1 MEIGL
6 EFIADYG
13 LFLAKAITFVIAFAV
28 IVVIIASQKNNQNA
42 DKGQLE
48 INPLNDQYDEI
59 SQAMNAA
66 LLDKAA
72 KKAEAKRIKKEQKK
86 KAKASSPK
94 DDLDTEADKRIFVVK
109 FNGNISASA
118 VTNLREEMSG
128 ARWLLMSSR
137 DLQSATGALMFA
149 ELDGILIGVDHRGE
163 EIIPGL
169 WQRAVHL
176 MLVSEQIDADEFAKK
191 SGITKVIAN
200 DSGNLEDYT
209 W

>member
-13 LFLAKAITFVIAFAV
+13 LFLAKVITFVVAFAL
-28 IVVIIASQKNNQNA
+28 IIGIIASQKNNQNA

-59 SQAMNAA
+59 SQAMNEA

-72 KKAEAKRIKKEQKK
+72 KKAEAKRIKQEQKK

-94 DDLDTEADKRIFVVK
+94 DNLDAEAVKRIFVVK

-118 VTNLREEMSG
+118 VTNLREEITAILTQAKSTDEVVVKLESSG
-128 ARWLLMSSR
+128 GMVHSYGLASSQLDR
-137 DLQSATGALMFA
+137 LRKKGIPLTICVDKVAASGGYMMACVGDKILAAPFA
-149 ELDGILIGVDHRGE
+149 YYRIYWCGC
-163 EIIPGL
+163 
-169 WQRAVHL
+169 
-176 MLVSEQIDADEFAKK
+176 S
-191 SGITKVIAN
+191 IT
-200 DSGNLEDYT
+200 
-209 W
+209 